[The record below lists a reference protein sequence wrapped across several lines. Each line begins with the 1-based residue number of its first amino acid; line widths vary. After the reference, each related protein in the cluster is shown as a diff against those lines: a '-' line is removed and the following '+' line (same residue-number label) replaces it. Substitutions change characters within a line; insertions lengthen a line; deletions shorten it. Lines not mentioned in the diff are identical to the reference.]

1 MDYDYKFKVA
11 IVGDSCVGKSSL
23 LYREVYND
31 FLNIYEPTVA
41 VGFSSKNIK
50 YNNNIVK
57 LNVWD
62 LSGDDRYRTVLK
74 SYLKHVD
81 LILLVY
87 DVTNINS
94 FNNIKEWV
102 TFVESS
108 QIINPIYI
116 LLANKIDCDKR
127 VVDVDIGIQYA
138 LKNKMIYLD
147 VSAKTG
153 KTMNFLNMISEV
165 LMEKKYNETSLNKN
179 IKNNITVQKIN
190 EFLENE
196 EMYDDNKNK
205 NEDNGVRWCSCD
217 IF

>member
-57 LNVWD
+57 LNIWD

-81 LILLVY
+81 LVLLVY

-102 TFVESS
+102 KLVESS
-108 QIINPIYI
+108 QIINPNYI

-127 VVDVDIGIQYA
+127 VVDVDMGIRYA
-138 LKNKMIYLD
+138 LNNNMIYLD

-179 IKNNITVQKIN
+179 RKNNTTVQKIN
-190 EFLENE
+190 EILKNE
-196 EMYDDNKNK
+196 EMYNDNKNK